1 MNTDKSPEL
10 QDAISFDDFMGVELR
25 VGTVIEAA
33 INQKAKKP
41 AYVLSVDFGPYGI
54 KTSSAQITRNY
65 QPEDLVGKQVI
76 AVMNFPVKR
85 IAGVKSEVLVLGAYS
100 ESSDVVLLGPFM
112 QFSYHLILFD
122 PEFIDPVTDFLSSL
136 TVFQLLH
143 TRCRNPVHGV

>member
-1 MNTDKSPEL
+1 MKTNKSLEL
-10 QDAISFDDFMGVELR
+10 QDAISFDDFMGFELR

-100 ESSDVVLLGPFM
+100 ESRDVVLLG
-112 QFSYHLILFD
+112 
-122 PEFIDPVTDFLSSL
+122 L
-136 TVFQLLH
+136 THEVE
-143 TRCRNPVHGV
+143 NGSMVA

>member
-1 MNTDKSPEL
+1 MNTDNTPEL

-41 AYVLSVDFGPYGI
+41 AYVLCVDFGPYGI
-54 KTSSAQITRNY
+54 KTSSTQITRNY

-100 ESSDVVLLGPFM
+100 ESRDVVLLG
-112 QFSYHLILFD
+112 
-122 PEFIDPVTDFLSSL
+122 L
-136 TVFQLLH
+136 THEVENGS
-143 TRCRNPVHGV
+143 RVV

>member
-1 MNTDKSPEL
+1 MDTDKSPEL

-41 AYVLSVDFGPYGI
+41 AYVLNVDFGSYGI

-65 QPEDLVGKQVI
+65 QPQDLVGKQVI

-100 ESSDVVLLGPFM
+100 ESRDVVLLG
-112 QFSYHLILFD
+112 
-122 PEFIDPVTDFLSSL
+122 L
-136 TVFQLLH
+136 THEVENGS
-143 TRCRNPVHGV
+143 RVA

>member
-33 INQKAKKP
+33 INEKAKKP

-54 KTSSAQITRNY
+54 KTSSAQITHNY
-65 QPEDLVGKQVI
+65 QPKDLVGKQVI
-76 AVMNFPVKR
+76 TVMNFPVKR

-100 ESSDVVLLGPFM
+100 ESRDVVLLG
-112 QFSYHLILFD
+112 
-122 PEFIDPVTDFLSSL
+122 L
-136 TVFQLLH
+136 THEVENGS
-143 TRCRNPVHGV
+143 RVA

>member
-41 AYVLSVDFGPYGI
+41 AYELSVDFGPYGI
-54 KTSSAQITRNY
+54 KTSSAQITHNY
-65 QPEDLVGKQVI
+65 QPKDLVGKQVI

-100 ESSDVVLLGPFM
+100 ESREVVLLG
-112 QFSYHLILFD
+112 
-122 PEFIDPVTDFLSSL
+122 L
-136 TVFQLLH
+136 THEVENGS
-143 TRCRNPVHGV
+143 RVA

>member
-25 VGTVIEAA
+25 VGTIIEAA
-33 INQKAKKP
+33 TNQKAKKP
-41 AYVLSVDFGPYGI
+41 AYILNVDFGPYGI

-65 QPEDLVGKQVI
+65 QPQDLVGKQVI

-100 ESSDVVLLGPFM
+100 ESRDVVLLG
-112 QFSYHLILFD
+112 
-122 PEFIDPVTDFLSSL
+122 L
-136 TVFQLLH
+136 THEVENGS
-143 TRCRNPVHGV
+143 RVV

>member
-41 AYVLSVDFGPYGI
+41 AYVLNV
-54 KTSSAQITRNY
+54 TSAPMESRPVLPRSPELSAPR
-65 QPEDLVGKQVI
+65 LGGKQVI

-100 ESSDVVLLGPFM
+100 ESRDVVLLG
-112 QFSYHLILFD
+112 
-122 PEFIDPVTDFLSSL
+122 L
-136 TVFQLLH
+136 THEVENGS
-143 TRCRNPVHGV
+143 RVA

>member
-10 QDAISFDDFMGVELR
+10 QDTISFDDFMGVELR

-33 INQKAKKP
+33 INQKTKKP
-41 AYVLSVDFGPYGI
+41 AYVLSVDFGPYGV

-100 ESSDVVLLGPFM
+100 ESRDVVLL
-112 QFSYHLILFD
+112 D
-122 PEFIDPVTDFLSSL
+122 L
-136 TVFQLLH
+136 THEVENGS
-143 TRCRNPVHGV
+143 RVA

>member
-54 KTSSAQITRNY
+54 KTSSAQITHNY
-65 QPEDLVGKQVI
+65 QPNFQMALVHYQLL
-76 AVMNFPVKR
+76 FLYRLLFLKR
-85 IAGVKSEVLVLGAYS
+85 I
-100 ESSDVVLLGPFM
+100 
-112 QFSYHLILFD
+112 
-122 PEFIDPVTDFLSSL
+122 
-136 TVFQLLH
+136 
-143 TRCRNPVHGV
+143 

>member
-33 INQKAKKP
+33 INKKAKKP
-41 AYVLSVDFGPYGI
+41 SYVLNVDFGPYGI
-54 KTSSAQITRNY
+54 MTSSAQITRNY

-76 AVMNFPVKR
+76 AVMNFSVKR

-100 ESSDVVLLGPFM
+100 ESRDVVLL
-112 QFSYHLILFD
+112 
-122 PEFIDPVTDFLSSL
+122 EL
-136 TVFQLLH
+136 THEVENGS
-143 TRCRNPVHGV
+143 RVA